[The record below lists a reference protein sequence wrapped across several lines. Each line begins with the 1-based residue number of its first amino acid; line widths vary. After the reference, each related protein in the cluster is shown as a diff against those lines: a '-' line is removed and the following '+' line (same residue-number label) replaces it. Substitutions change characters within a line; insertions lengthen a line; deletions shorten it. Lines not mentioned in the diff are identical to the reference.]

1 MTDTEYKESDK
12 KGLVRMK
19 FVRRVSF
26 FLLMSV
32 FLLGTGGYTALKAE
46 QFFYPNKYHGKEV
59 KNYKN
64 DPDNMESEE
73 DGLGASGDEG
83 LREQVIEA
91 AVEQIP
97 VVTAD
102 TMYLIEEVN
111 LLDGTIREKQEDVP
125 VKYIGLD
132 RESLIK
138 ELESYDR
145 NPPLTELE
153 MGFETIELTAFSK
166 DRVVIC
172 KYYKEAEE
180 KGYYLMVEDHFIVV
194 YEEDKQRLHMNTDIL
209 LSALNDQLKA
219 EIIQGKY
226 IENDEEL
233 YNFLESYSS

>member
-1 MTDTEYKESDK
+1 
-12 KGLVRMK
+12 MK
-19 FVRRVSF
+19 FVRRISL
-26 FLLMSV
+26 FLVTSV
-32 FLLGTGGYTALKAE
+32 FLMGAGGYAALKAE
-46 QFFYPNKYHGKEV
+46 QFFYPNRYQEKEV
-59 KNYKN
+59 KQIV
-64 DPDNMESEE
+64 
-73 DGLGASGDEG
+73 
-83 LREQVIEA
+83 EQNIET
-91 AVEQIP
+91 AVENVP

-102 TMYLIEEVN
+102 TTYLIEEIN
-111 LLDGTIREKQEDVP
+111 LADGSIREKQEAVP

-145 NPPLTELE
+145 NPPLSEQE

-172 KYYKEAEE
+172 KYYKEEE
-180 KGYYLMVEDHFIVV
+180 PKGYYLMVEDHFIVV

-209 LSALNDQLKA
+209 LEDLNDKLKA

-226 IENDEEL
+226 IENEEEL

>member
-1 MTDTEYKESDK
+1 M
-12 KGLVRMK
+12 R
-19 FVRRVSF
+19 FVRRISF
-26 FLLMSV
+26 FLVVSV
-32 FLLGTGGYTALKAE
+32 FMLGVGGYTALKAE
-46 QFFYPNKYHGKEV
+46 QFFYPNRYQEKEV
-59 KNYKN
+59 KDMIDQKSA
-64 DPDNMESEE
+64 EVS
-73 DGLGASGDEG
+73 DETKMQ
-83 LREQVIEA
+83 EQIIET
-91 AVEQIP
+91 AVEKIP

-102 TMYLIEEVN
+102 TTYLIEEIN
-111 LLDGTIREKQEDVP
+111 LVDGTIQEKQEDVP

-138 ELESYDR
+138 ELESYDK
-145 NPPLTELE
+145 NPPLSELE

-172 KYYKEAEE
+172 KYYKEEKP

-209 LSALNDQLKA
+209 LENLNDGLKA

>member
-1 MTDTEYKESDK
+1 
-12 KGLVRMK
+12 MK
-19 FVRRVSF
+19 FVRRVSL
-26 FLLMSV
+26 FLVMSV
-32 FLLGTGGYTALKAE
+32 FLLGAGGYMAIRME
-46 QFFYPNKYHGKEV
+46 RFFYPNKYQKKEI
-59 KNYKN
+59 KN
-64 DPDNMESEE
+64 DLSGMDVEYSDIWDSGEE
-73 DGLGASGDEG
+73 TLE
-83 LREQVIEA
+83 EQIIET
-91 AVEQIP
+91 AVEKIP

-102 TMYLIEEVN
+102 TMYLTEEVN
-111 LLDGTIREKQEDVP
+111 LADGTIREKQEDVP

-172 KYYKEAEE
+172 KYYKEEEE

-194 YEEDKQRLHMNTDIL
+194 YEEDKRRLHMNTDIL
-209 LSALNDQLKA
+209 LSDLNDQLKA

>member
-1 MTDTEYKESDK
+1 
-12 KGLVRMK
+12 MK
-19 FVRRVSF
+19 FVRRISL
-26 FLLMSV
+26 FLVTSV
-32 FLLGTGGYTALKAE
+32 FLMGAGGYAALKAE
-46 QFFYPNKYHGKEV
+46 QFFYPNRYQEKEV
-59 KNYKN
+59 KQIVEQKN
-64 DPDNMESEE
+64 DSITEE
-73 DGLGASGDEG
+73 ADIQ
-83 LREQVIEA
+83 EQVIET
-91 AVEQIP
+91 AVENVP

-102 TMYLIEEVN
+102 TTYLIEEIN
-111 LLDGTIREKQEDVP
+111 LADGSIREKQEAVP

-145 NPPLTELE
+145 NPPLSEQE

-172 KYYKEAEE
+172 KYYKEEE
-180 KGYYLMVEDHFIVV
+180 PKGYYLMVEDHFIVV

-209 LSALNDQLKA
+209 LEDLNDKLKA

-226 IENDEEL
+226 IENEEEL